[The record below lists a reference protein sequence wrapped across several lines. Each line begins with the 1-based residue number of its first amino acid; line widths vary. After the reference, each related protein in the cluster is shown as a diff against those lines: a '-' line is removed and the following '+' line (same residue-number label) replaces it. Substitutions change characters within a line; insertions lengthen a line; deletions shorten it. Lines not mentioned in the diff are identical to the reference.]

1 MAVMLKS
8 PLVIETDAD
17 LIRVGRENAGY
28 RFERDE
34 DGTIIASPTCSNGG
48 AKSAEAL
55 GQLRDYAKVAK
66 GKAFDSNT
74 GFAIGP
80 GVRVFCP
87 AASWVSSE
95 RIASLTEEQRSKFWP
110 ISPEVTIEVRSQS
123 DTFRETVDKLVSSSH
138 EGPNMQWRSIR
149 CFLISTP
156 SSTPNASA
164 HGPTSEANGPLRYEA
179 SVRRAF
185 AKSMSDCSRA

>member
-1 MAVMLKS
+1 MAFMLKS

-17 LIRVGRENAGY
+17 LVRVGRENAGY

-34 DGTIIASPTCSNGG
+34 DGTIIVSPTYSNGG

-110 ISPEVTIEVRSQS
+110 ISLDVTIEVRSQS
-123 DTFRETVDKLVSSSH
+123 DTFRETVDKLDLFVARGTEYAVAIDPFTREIVH
-138 EGPNMQWRSIR
+138 RG
-149 CFLISTP
+149 TP
-156 SSTPNASA
+156 P
-164 HGPTSEANGPLRYEA
+164 
-179 SVRRAF
+179 
-185 AKSMSDCSRA
+185 SDLLLDFDAIIDA